1 MSGLITELI
10 QRYAS
15 RKFLIPVGFAA
26 LLYYDHQLSLGI
38 DNTEFFFLAVLCG
51 LFIWQEG
58 QADVEDRRAK

>member
-1 MSGLITELI
+1 MPSLLTDLI

-38 DNTEFFFLAVLCG
+38 DNIEFLLLASLC
-51 LFIWQEG
+51 LAFIILEG
-58 QADVEDRRAK
+58 QADVEERKAE